1 MNIQGLKI
9 SICAAIGT
17 LCGVI
22 ASAFGGWSTDIVT
35 LLIFMAVD
43 FAMGLTIA
51 AWFKKSD
58 KSINGALSSAAGFK
72 GLCKKC
78 ATLLCVLVA
87 YRLDIALGLGYIR
100 TATIV
105 AFIVNEAISILEN
118 AGIMG
123 VPIPPVILKAI
134 DILKNKESE

>member
-1 MNIQGLKI
+1 M
-9 SICAAIGT
+9 
-17 LCGVI
+17 
-22 ASAFGGWSTDIVT
+22 
-35 LLIFMAVD
+35 LLFY
-43 FAMGLTIA
+43 
-51 AWFKKSD
+51 
-58 KSINGALSSAAGFK
+58 
-72 GLCKKC
+72 
-78 ATLLCVLVA
+78 VLVA
-87 YRLDIALGLGYIR
+87 YRLDVALGLGYIR

>member
-1 MNIQGLKI
+1 MNLHTMKI
-9 SICAAIGT
+9 SVCAVIGSIGAGIVA
-17 LCGVI
+17 L
-22 ASAFGGWSTDIVT
+22 FGGWTPDIAT

-43 FAMGLTIA
+43 FIMGLTIA
-51 AWFKKSD
+51 AYFKKSE
-58 KSINGALSSAAGFK
+58 KSTNGTLSSAAGFK
-72 GLCKKC
+72 GLCKKS

-87 YRLDIALGLGYIR
+87 YRLDVALGFNYIR
-100 TATIV
+100 TATII